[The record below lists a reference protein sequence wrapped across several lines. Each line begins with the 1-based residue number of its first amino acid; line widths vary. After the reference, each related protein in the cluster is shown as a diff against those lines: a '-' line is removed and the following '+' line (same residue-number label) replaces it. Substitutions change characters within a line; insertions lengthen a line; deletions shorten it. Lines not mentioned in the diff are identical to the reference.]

1 MNSTT
6 PILTTILM
14 DNTDSDQQIPTS
26 TMTAMV
32 SLISITIALVARC
45 KFNDK
50 NVNDVIKLLILLLL
64 EVLVA
69 NSLGKLIFFVPDNG
83 ICALKGFVQL
93 FSDISGLIFYSAA
106 QIISFCPVMV
116 PKYSI
121 RSDDGHKYFKKQCKK
136 YLNLKM
142 HFTIWFIAFIVSII
156 PALAHSFG
164 YDGFGY
170 DAHMRCYVIDPI
182 ILLFVYRAWVYV
194 LGCIFLLCS
203 FYVFGIIFYHL
214 CYKIDKTFKQ
224 VLCKS
229 FTNYCLFPLVII
241 VFTLPFAAHDIW
253 QAVTSKHS
261 NHSWNEFAVAFGN
274 LFGTAICIIFIS
286 ILMQSLCD

>member
-1 MNSTT
+1 M
-6 PILTTILM
+6 I
-14 DNTDSDQQIPTS
+14 
-26 TMTAMV
+26 
-32 SLISITIALVARC
+32 
-45 KFNDK
+45 
-50 NVNDVIKLLILLLL
+50 
-64 EVLVA
+64 
-69 NSLGKLIFFVPDNG
+69 
-83 ICALKGFVQL
+83 
-93 FSDISGLIFYSAA
+93 
-106 QIISFCPVMV
+106 

-121 RSDDGHKYFKKQCKK
+121 HSDEHKYFKKQCKK

-194 LGCIFLLCS
+194 LGSIFLLCS

-261 NHSWNEFAVAFGN
+261 NHSWNEFSVAFGN
-274 LFGTAICIIFIS
+274 LFGTAIAIIFIY
-286 ILMQSLCD
+286 ILMQSLCDNDDPSDPSYPPNSSNPSDPSFAYSHVDSQKQDITAISITSSEKLEEKQSSKQGEQKTNCINIKTKPDEVELQIIR